1 MGNKKFNAIISKIRK
16 EATAKGGYILH
27 EQVNDMLGSEFDMDQ
42 IERIYEKL
50 GELKIDYFDSEAEAK
65 EKMSRRKKK
74 EKKKIAA
81 ARKVSRT
88 NVKYDDPVRMY
99 LREMG
104 RVPLLTRQGEVNLAR
119 RMEDGRIAI
128 IEATLRSSHA
138 LGELRQTANQMLAES
153 IHVDEVIQHD
163 SSTWNVHLSA
173 KKEAKRILRALEKIE
188 VWQKEMAAENAEL
201 ETCTNANRSATLTRM
216 VQTREKKILDTFM
229 DLHLAPAQIEQLANK
244 LILVHSKVCDLQARV
259 SLAEEDVS
267 IPFADMSTALK
278 SKSIKKGRKEIIE
291 EAYHVI
297 RNMRKRVADIE
308 REIGLTSDRLGMIG
322 TEIVMGKQQV
332 DTAQREMIEANVRLV
347 ISIAKRYT
355 NRGLEFLDLI
365 QEGNSGLMRA
375 VEKFDYRKGYKFST
389 YATWWIRQAIT
400 RAIAD
405 QARTIRVP
413 VHMIE
418 AINKVNRANRQL
430 LQELGR
436 DPKPEEVAVF
446 LEMPL
451 EKVQGVLQAS
461 MEPVSLDRPIGE
473 DEDSNLSDFIE
484 DDSAPSPARMAA
496 HSMLKDQ
503 MQRVLSTLTRRE
515 EKVIRLRFGL
525 GDGTPRTLEEVGTIF
540 KVTRERVRQIEAK
553 ALRKLRHPS
562 RSRKLK
568 GYGEMV

>member
-1 MGNKKFNAIISKIRK
+1 MDKERFDCIIEGIRK
-16 EATAKGGYILH
+16 EATTQGGYILH
-27 EQVNDMLGSEFDMDQ
+27 EQVNNLLGDIVSVEFID
-42 IERIYEKL
+42 RVYEKL
-50 GELKIDYFDSEAEAK
+50 GELQIDYYDSQQEAK
-65 EKMSRRKKK
+65 EKLSRRKNKERKK
-74 EKKKIAA
+74 AA
-81 ARKVSRT
+81 SARKVQRT
-88 NVKYDDPVRMY
+88 NIKYDDPVRMY

-119 RMEDGRIAI
+119 RMEQGRISI
-128 IEATLRSSHA
+128 IQATIRSNHS
-138 LGELRQTANQMLAES
+138 LGELNQVANQLLGET

-163 SSTWNVHLSA
+163 TSTWNIHLSA
-173 KKEAKRILRALEKIE
+173 RKEARRILRALDKIE
-188 VWQKEMAAENAEL
+188 KYLQEMRAQRKELQSCSDQVRGN
-201 ETCTNANRSATLTRM
+201 TLTKM
-216 VQTREKKILDTFM
+216 ILGREKKILEAFL
-229 DLHLAPAQIEQLANK
+229 DLHLAPSQVEQLANK
-244 LILVHSKVCDLQARV
+244 LVLIHGKVADLYARCDKI
-259 SLAEEDVS
+259 EEDLGL
-267 IPFADMSTALK
+267 PFGEMAAAIKSSGKNATNADDLIEGYRQIK
-278 SKSIKKGRKEIIE
+278 S
-291 EAYHVI
+291 
-297 RNMRKRVADIE
+297 MRKRVQDIE
-308 REIGLTSDRLGMIG
+308 REIGLSREELREIG
-322 TEIVMGKQQV
+322 TEIASGKQQV

-418 AINKVNRANRQL
+418 AINKVNKANRQL

-436 DPKPEEVAVF
+436 DPKAEEIAGF

-484 DDSAPSPARMAA
+484 DDSAPSPAWLAA

-503 MQRVLSTLTRRE
+503 MQRVLSTLSRRE

-568 GYGEMV
+568 GYGDMV

>member
-1 MGNKKFNAIISKIRK
+1 MDNTQFDGLIENIRK
-16 EATAKGGYILH
+16 QAKAKGGYILH
-27 EQVNDMLGSEFDMDQ
+27 NQINDLLGDETDVDL
-42 IERIYEKL
+42 IDRIYEKL
-50 GELKIDYFDSEAEAK
+50 GELQIDYFDSEAEAK
-65 EKMSRRKKK
+65 TKLSRRKTKA
-74 EKKKIAA
+74 KKKAA
-81 ARKVSRT
+81 TIKKVSRT

-104 RVPLLTRQGEVNLAR
+104 RVPLLTRQGEVKLAR
-119 RMEDGRIAI
+119 RMEDGMIAI
-128 IEATLRSSHA
+128 IVATMRSTHA
-138 LGELRQTANQMLAES
+138 MGELRQTANHLLNDA
-153 IHVDEVIQHD
+153 IHVDEVVKAD
-163 SSTWNVHLSA
+163 TSTWNVHLSA
-173 KKEAKRILRALEKIE
+173 KKEGKRIIRTLDKIE
-188 VWQKEMAAENAEL
+188 TLQTEMSAQKKEL
-201 ETCTNANRSATLTRM
+201 ASCSDQARITVLTKMIDGRD
-216 VQTREKKILDTFM
+216 KKILENFM
-229 DLHLAPAQIEQLANK
+229 DMHLAPAQIEQLANK
-244 LILVHSKVCDLQARV
+244 LMLVANKVDDLQARITTI
-259 SLAEEDVS
+259 EEGVRL
-267 IPFADMSTALK
+267 PFGEMAGALK
-278 SKSIKKGRKEIIE
+278 GRVKNAGNTDSIR
-291 EAYHVI
+291 EAHRQI
-297 RNMRKRVADIE
+297 KTLRKRIQDIE
-308 REIGLTSDRLGMIG
+308 RELGLDDANIRHIG
-322 TEIVMGKQQV
+322 TDIKLGRQQV
-332 DTAQREMIEANVRLV
+332 ETAQREMIEANVRLV

-436 DPKPEEVAVF
+436 DPKPEEIATF
-446 LEMPL
+446 LEMPI

-473 DEDSNLSDFIE
+473 EEDSNLSDFIE
-484 DDSAPSPARMAA
+484 DDMAPSPARLAA

>member
-1 MGNKKFNAIISKIRK
+1 MDKQKFDTIIEGIRK
-16 EATAKGGYILH
+16 KATDKGGYILH
-27 EQVNDMLGSEFDMDQ
+27 DQINEMLGDETDYEL
-42 IERIYEKL
+42 IERIYDKL
-50 GELKIDYFDSEAEAK
+50 GELQIDYYDSEDEAI
-65 EKMSRRKKK
+65 EKLSRRKRK
-74 EKKKIAA
+74 EKKKAAA
-81 ARKVSRT
+81 ARKVQRT
-88 NVKYDDPVRMY
+88 NVRYDDPVRMY

-119 RMEDGRIAI
+119 RMEDGRLAI
-128 IEATLRSSHA
+128 IQATLRSQHA
-138 LGELRQTANQMLAES
+138 LKELRQTANQLLAES

-163 SSTWNVHLSA
+163 TSTWNVHLSA
-173 KKEAKRILRALEKIE
+173 AKEGKRILRSLDRIEK
-188 VWQKEMAAENAEL
+188 WRKEIAGFRKELDTSSNAQ
-201 ETCTNANRSATLTRM
+201 RVATVTRM
-216 VQTREKKILDTFM
+216 LQTREQKILDEFL
-229 DLHLAPAQIEQLANK
+229 DLHLAPSLVEQLANK
-244 LILVHSKVCDLQARV
+244 LMLVHGKVEDLHARV
-259 SLAEEDVS
+259 AQAEEEVGL
-267 IPFADMSTALK
+267 PFGEMAAALK
-278 SKSIKKGRKEIIE
+278 AKGCSQAQAETIGEAHKAIKSL
-291 EAYHVI
+291 
-297 RNMRKRVADIE
+297 RKRIQDIE
-308 REIGLTSDRLGMIG
+308 REIGLTGEELHAIG
-322 TEIVMGKQQV
+322 NEIALGKQQV

-405 QARTIRVP
+405 QARTIRIP

-418 AINKVNRANRQL
+418 AINKVNRAHRQL

-436 DPKPEEVAVF
+436 DPKPEEVATF
-446 LEMPL
+446 LEMPI

-484 DDSAPSPARMAA
+484 DENAPSPSKLAA

-568 GYGEMV
+568 GYGDMV

>member
-1 MGNKKFNAIISKIRK
+1 MDNTQFDGLIDDIRK
-16 EATAKGGYILH
+16 QATAKGGYILH
-27 EQVNDMLGSEFDMDQ
+27 GQINDMLGDESDVDL
-42 IERIYEKL
+42 IDRIYERL
-50 GELKIDYFDSEAEAK
+50 GELKIDYFDSEDEAQAK
-65 EKMSRRKKK
+65 LSRRKKK
-74 EKKKIAA
+74 AKKKAA
-81 ARKVSRT
+81 TVKKVVRT

-119 RMEDGRIAI
+119 RMEEGLIAI
-128 IEATLRSSHA
+128 IQATMRSTHA
-138 LGELRQTANQMLAES
+138 MGELRQTANFLLNEA
-153 IHVDEVIQHD
+153 IHVDEVVKAD
-163 SSTWNVHLSA
+163 TSTWNVHLSA
-173 KKEAKRILRALEKIE
+173 KKEGKRILRSLDKIE
-188 VWQKEMAAENAEL
+188 KLQHEVRDQKKEL
-201 ETCTNANRSATLTRM
+201 KGCKDQARVAVLNKMIEGRD
-216 VQTREKKILDTFM
+216 KKILENFLDM
-229 DLHLAPAQIEQLANK
+229 HLAPAQVEQLANK
-244 LILVHSKVCDLQARV
+244 LLLVSNKVIDLRDRISVIEQ
-259 SLAEEDVS
+259 DVGL
-267 IPFADMSTALK
+267 PFGEMAAALK
-278 SKSIKKGRKEIIE
+278 GRVAGATNAEAIREAHRQIKIL
-291 EAYHVI
+291 
-297 RNMRKRVADIE
+297 RKRVQDIE
-308 REIGLTSDRLGMIG
+308 RELGLDDGAICRIGADIK
-322 TEIVMGKQQV
+322 MGRQQV
-332 DTAQREMIEANVRLV
+332 ETAQREMIEANVRLV

-436 DPKPEEVAVF
+436 DPKPEEIAVF

-473 DEDSNLSDFIE
+473 EEDSNLSDFIE
-484 DDSAPSPARMAA
+484 DDSAPSPARLAA